1 MCIRDRYE
9 SSYESDISPLLI
21 KGDVQQQLQEAL
33 KAHKKFLKALEKA
46 SGLKIKK
53 TSQGKAVYELEP
65 RIISDFAF
73 EEDSILLNL
82 SRLDSYTPEVRFDDI
97 PYTSIFDETALKKI
111 RNPKFQD
118 GIADFI
124 SASDEIYESFG
135 YLEKGQLTLPKL
147 KDLKKSLEKDS
158 FFVKDNYISLSGED
172 AVTDI
177 TSLNRHISAI
187 ETQIRQ
193 LPAYQEIEKLLSD
206 AKGTILKDVIET
218 LSLIHIYFSKSGA
231 GILRLSNK
239 KYILLLTI

>member
-1 MCIRDRYE
+1 MNPTYHIAH
-9 SSYESDISPLLI
+9 
-21 KGDVQQQLQEAL
+21 KGDVQEQLQETL

-65 RIISDFAF
+65 QIISDFAF

-82 SRLDSYTPEVRFDDI
+82 SRLESYTPEVRFDDI
-97 PYTSIFDETALKKI
+97 LYTSIFDETALKKI

-124 SASDEIYESFG
+124 SASDEIYGSFE

-177 TSLNRHISAI
+177 ATLNRHISAI
-187 ETQIRQ
+187 ETQIDSYRHT
-193 LPAYQEIEKLLSD
+193 K
-206 AKGTILKDVIET
+206 K
-218 LSLIHIYFSKSGA
+218 SKSSLAMQKGP
-231 GILRLSNK
+231 S
-239 KYILLLTI
+239 